1 MKASRQAGNIL
12 PLTLWIVMVWIA
24 VDIQGTE
31 MAAPLPATGQSSQ
44 QLQIDKGRTAVT
56 QVCVGCHAGIMRML
70 EIREKSE
77 DEWRDTIY
85 SMIGRGAQV
94 LPDEIEPL
102 TEYLVASAG
111 RGRQASP
118 EPSAAAATTSQ
129 GPPGAEANAILER
142 RCQLCHDLE
151 LATTRLASED
161 WATVIDRMVTFGASV
176 TPAERQTLIEYLD
189 GLER

>member
-1 MKASRQAGNIL
+1 MTTTRTLRNVL
-12 PLTLWIVMVWIA
+12 PLALWIGTVWTA
-24 VDIQGTE
+24 VEAQGTGV
-31 MAAPLPATGQSSQ
+31 AAPLPVAGQSTQ
-44 QLQIDKGRTAVT
+44 ELQIEKGRVVVT

-70 EIREKSE
+70 EAADKPREA
-77 DEWRDTIY
+77 WRDTVH

-94 LPDEIEPL
+94 FPDEIEPL

-111 RGRQASP
+111 RGRQA
-118 EPSAAAATTSQ
+118 SAAAATTSQ

-151 LATTRLASED
+151 MATTRLASED
-161 WATVIDRMVTFGASV
+161 WDTVIDRMVTFGASV

>member
-56 QVCVGCHAGIMRML
+56 QVCVGCHGGIMRML

-94 LPDEIEPL
+94 LPDDRASHRVSRGQRRARPAG
-102 TEYLVASAG
+102 VAGTVGG
-111 RGRQASP
+111 RGYD
-118 EPSAAAATTSQ
+118 EPRPAGSRGQRHSGAA
-129 GPPGAEANAILER
+129 L
-142 RCQLCHDLE
+142 
-151 LATTRLASED
+151 
-161 WATVIDRMVTFGASV
+161 
-176 TPAERQTLIEYLD
+176 PAVP
-189 GLER
+189 